1 MKDSND
7 KDTKISLS
15 KSKEFFIHYQLLMW
29 KNFLLRKRRP
39 GFLLAEILVP
49 LMIPIILV
57 GIRTESPPVNEN
69 TCHVRSIN
77 LPTMGLFS
85 YLQSIVCNFLYRCHS
100 IDPDSTSQQFNYTVF
115 GNLLENISSIVGD
128 LLTENVTKD
137 FQHFNIPI
145 FLQFINN
152 SNNQLY
158 QRIKFVLFNVQQ
170 IYQDI
175 FNELTSEN
183 EPPND
188 YNEHF
193 NDIHYNK
200 TINFGIFNI
209 TIKQIHWLSSLSKF
223 ICGTKTANLNDLG
236 KLMEFLKDID
246 FTNLI
251 DIEKKLKRIRRYTS
265 SSSSSSSSSLLLS
278 TINHMDTIETNY
290 KINCITL
297 DQLLRNS
304 LLIHYTGRLRFLLNG
319 YIFYYPVNQW
329 TNEIMYRVMEP
340 QRLLIL
346 LKNILKQYQLQTKP
360 ILNQLLSNTTILKQI
375 RSMLKTCTIHSNGT
389 LHGLIQKFCLN
400 ALLWLNPE
408 GQNHFNETNDLLNQP
423 MIFHRINIMIDIIIQ
438 LLDCFPLAT
447 HIYGVNNQS
456 MFNVYMNLFKSQVHP
471 IVQGILFNNTIFS
484 SNHHQLNSIQ
494 NTSTIITIRQNPYI
508 IDDTNNYKVLDH
520 TWNPKPRNN
529 VNDGDTKYLTSGFLD
544 IQDLISNAIIEI
556 SNNIP
561 ERIKQLNNSWN
572 SWTGSSSTSSS
583 PSTSSSNHLLIG
595 KQMKF
600 FPTSCYKKDEFL
612 NKIKK
617 LLPQLLL
624 LTWILNA
631 MLITKYIVE
640 EKENYI
646 KEFTKIMGFTN
657 TTHWLSWFSSTF
669 IIVLPITIIITLI
682 LKYGNIFIISSIF
695 IIFFLLISYIISIIM
710 FCFLCSI
717 FFQKS
722 NLSAIVTGLFY
733 FIIYIPIPLILMNE
747 KWIKEEII
755 YITSLSNQV
764 AFSLGLY
771 SLLRLESQN
780 LDTYWND
787 LWQPKLSDSLFSP
800 GKSILMLWIDSILY
814 LCMTLLIEWIISKKY
829 NIYQSFYSRIKCQN
843 WKIFNKHKDEPIDCI
858 KNVIYKEDGGNVQL
872 CVESNHECLPI
883 SISVKNLSKM
893 YNKKSKPA
901 LDHLNI
907 EFYTNQITSLLGH
920 NGSGKST
927 LISIL
932 TGIHKPSNGLAMICG
947 YNIHQQMNQIR
958 TNLGYCPQHNIL
970 FEYLTVIE
978 HIKFYAKLK
987 GFNKEQINNEVN
999 YFSNLLNLTN
1009 KLNDQVKTLSGG
1021 QKRKLSIAIA
1031 FVGQASVI
1039 LLDEPTTGVDPY
1051 SRRSIWD
1058 LILKMK
1064 LNKTII
1070 ITTHHMDEADIL
1082 GDRIAIISQGKLKCY
1097 GSSLFLKSTYGQGYY
1112 LILERHNQLLDGDS
1126 TESLHSDR
1134 LTDEDFNDIINYL
1147 KQYIKDISLIDYNQN
1162 EMIYRIPIQNI
1173 IDGSLS
1179 QLFKQFENPLSPN
1192 DQIILPIELTSHGII
1207 SCGLTDTSL
1216 EEIFLNIADD
1226 PAMLLQDS
1234 SYHLGGMT
1242 TATDNKN
1249 DNQYETDVNKNDTS
1263 MNQIQQ
1269 QHGQQ
1274 MFTSTGLR
1282 QSQMNSLRQSSHLS
1296 HLTNRGP
1303 ISAPPTLPNLLH
1315 RKHYYNKTDKSN
1327 DTVNV
1332 HPISNVNVPLNQ
1344 PNTRQQIK
1352 AMFLKRF
1359 HYLKRSKLSLFIEF
1373 ILPICVLILV
1383 LKSLQFFK
1391 KPSSNQ
1397 PMIITPWLM
1406 SDENNKL
1413 PLNTFYENNLYELEN
1428 PTDNLLNKSNTF
1440 KSVLNIAWNYEN
1452 ALKQPY
1458 GWTGIGCLPK
1468 YTLQNINAYYKTYSQ
1483 CNLSNIKI
1491 IKKELTHQQM
1501 KYIRSYQSN
1510 ECSCNTSCFMNSFT
1524 QYEQQPSSK
1533 ILPTKDIFLNLTSFK
1548 VSDYLIR
1555 TQNQYIKQRY
1565 GGLSYHTHNYPS
1577 LRKLSKYLL
1586 NSNNLFIYSLTNMTS
1601 IYDLHGNLIMKDTFW
1616 SDIITFI
1623 QLSLPPI
1630 SYFRIWF
1637 NNKGYVSGPAY
1648 LNTLHN
1654 LQLHMLYN
1662 NQTALINQ
1670 NHSSS
1675 IIFINHPLTILD
1687 NHKSLGLPTEL
1698 LYDLTLSLFT
1708 LLSLSLIPASFISF
1722 LVKENNIGSKHLQYV
1737 SGLKSFIYWL
1747 CNYLWDI
1754 INYIICSIL
1763 CIIIFIFYQKLAYI
1777 HIDVILSFIL
1787 LILFYGIAIIPMLY
1801 IATFFILSPSTS
1813 LVILSIFNLLIGS
1826 ITCMCTLILDDFSQN
1841 NITLNMINNIIKI
1854 IFHIFPQ
1861 YCLSRGLFD
1870 LAKRYYII
1878 KFIQKYKINKSIFNH
1893 NHYNNIDPFDW
1904 NILGS
1909 KLIALPIEACLF
1921 FLFIIFKENQFFIQS
1936 INNYFYI
1943 NYPKLLKKHNMIFM
1957 KKLDR
1962 IKSNNNNNNNNRRSD
1977 INKSINDNDNHD
1989 EDNNNSE
1996 DEDVHAERLRIMKA
2010 DKEGYLNSLCSVA
2023 VINLTKFFP
2032 LKKKPSVNR
2041 LTFAVRPGEC
2051 FGLLG
2056 VNGAGKTTAFN
2067 MITGKLHP
2075 SMGTVYVN
2083 GFNVVTQTKNALK
2096 NLGYCPQ
2103 FDAVHDLLTGR
2114 ETLSLYAR
2122 LRGFPENEISKT
2134 VSELLQNMG
2143 LSPYADRIT
2152 SAYSGGNRRKL
2163 STAIAIIGK
2172 PQVILLDE
2180 PTSGMDPIGKRF
2192 MWDQIILL
2200 IKEGRSIILTTHSME
2215 ECEALCQYIGIM
2227 INGQLKCFG
2236 TIQHLKNRF
2245 GNGYQVDIRLNH
2257 LVTNN
2262 QINQLK
2268 NEFHLKFPNS
2278 ILNELQSY
2286 YYKYQM
2292 DKNIQ
2297 LSLLF
2302 TLLNQ
2307 MQMDHIIE
2315 HYSVRQ
2321 TTLDQVFVNFSS
2333 DEMNH
2338 IDNVNNIEFIQ

>member
-128 LLTENVTKD
+128 LLTENV
-137 FQHFNIPI
+137 
-145 FLQFINN
+145 
-152 SNNQLY
+152 
-158 QRIKFVLFNVQQ
+158 
-170 IYQDI
+170 
-175 FNELTSEN
+175 
-183 EPPND
+183 
-188 YNEHF
+188 
-193 NDIHYNK
+193 
-200 TINFGIFNI
+200 
-209 TIKQIHWLSSLSKF
+209 LSKF

-265 SSSSSSSSSLLLS
+265 SSSSSSLLLS

-290 KINCITL
+290 KINCIAL

-1126 TESLHSDR
+1126 TESLHSDT
-1134 LTDEDFNDIINYL
+1134 LTDEDLNDIIHYL

-1269 QHGQQ
+1269 QHEQQ

-1601 IYDLHGNLIMKDTFW
+1601 IYDLH
-1616 SDIITFI
+1616 
-1623 QLSLPPI
+1623 
-1630 SYFRIWF
+1630 
-1637 NNKGYVSGPAY
+1637 
-1648 LNTLHN
+1648 
-1654 LQLHMLYN
+1654 
-1662 NQTALINQ
+1662 
-1670 NHSSS
+1670 
-1675 IIFINHPLTILD
+1675 
-1687 NHKSLGLPTEL
+1687 
-1698 LYDLTLSLFT
+1698 
-1708 LLSLSLIPASFISF
+1708 
-1722 LVKENNIGSKHLQYV
+1722 
-1737 SGLKSFIYWL
+1737 
-1747 CNYLWDI
+1747 
-1754 INYIICSIL
+1754 
-1763 CIIIFIFYQKLAYI
+1763 
-1777 HIDVILSFIL
+1777 
-1787 LILFYGIAIIPMLY
+1787 
-1801 IATFFILSPSTS
+1801 
-1813 LVILSIFNLLIGS
+1813 
-1826 ITCMCTLILDDFSQN
+1826 
-1841 NITLNMINNIIKI
+1841 
-1854 IFHIFPQ
+1854 
-1861 YCLSRGLFD
+1861 
-1870 LAKRYYII
+1870 
-1878 KFIQKYKINKSIFNH
+1878 
-1893 NHYNNIDPFDW
+1893 
-1904 NILGS
+1904 
-1909 KLIALPIEACLF
+1909 ACLF

-1957 KKLDR
+1957 IFMKKLDR
-1962 IKSNNNNNNNNRRSD
+1962 IKSNNDHNNNHQRSD